1 MKYTI
6 RELVAGSARVDFAD
20 GSWADVPVL
29 DDDTK
34 EVFDTRVGTYATKT
48 NEGNPDWI
56 STSTVGTVTQD
67 ALAVSVGVYDGE
79 EQEPDPQWL
88 ISRRAEYGAIE
99 TQIEFITENGLDAWQ
114 TEVARI
120 KTKFP
125 QP

>member
-34 EVFDTRVGTYATKT
+34 EVFETRVGTYATKT

-56 STSTVGTVTQD
+56 STSTVGTVTPD
-67 ALAVSVGVYDGE
+67 TLAESVVVYNSS
-79 EQEPDPQWL
+79 EPDPDPAWL
-88 ISRRAEYGAIE
+88 NSRKVEYGPLE
-99 TQIEFITENGLDAWQ
+99 TQIEFITENGLAAWQ

>member
-29 DDDTK
+29 DGDTK

-48 NEGNPDWI
+48 NKGNPDWI
-56 STSTVGTVTQD
+56 STSTVGTVTQGTIAD
-67 ALAVSVGVYDGE
+67 SVVVYDGTDE
-79 EQEPDPQWL
+79 DPDPKWL
-88 ISRRAEYGAIE
+88 SSRKTEYGALE
-99 TQIEFITENGLDAWQ
+99 TQIEFITENGLGAWQ

-125 QP
+125 RP